1 MSTTVD
7 ERVVSMQFD
16 NSDFEK
22 NVKTSMSTLDKF
34 KRKLKFDDS
43 ADSFNNLE
51 RSANKVRFN
60 GIVDNL
66 EDVGKKID
74 AWTVA
79 RWTAISHMTEKVIQ
93 AAEQMIKSLSL
104 DQVSAGWEKYAEKT
118 EAVQTLMGA
127 IKKDAEGI
135 EFGFTEKEQDRKM
148 RLIDEYVAKLNWFAD
163 ETSYNFTTMTSTV
176 GKFVSNG
183 VDLETA
189 TAAIQGIAT
198 WAAVSGQ
205 NAQTASVAMT
215 QLAQALGSGT
225 VRLQDWMSV
234 ENANM
239 ATSEFKQIVMDTA
252 VAQGKLIKEGDKY
265 YTVLGDEEDALNGA
279 GKGLKQY
286 HNGVEGVIES
296 QKELQKGTEVTVET
310 FRNTLADKWFTKD
323 VLVEATEQY
332 GAFSN
337 RLATINSELDN
348 SVVAVTWNRMVD
360 AWAETKTID
369 NAQDRVDAQEK
380 LLESYTKVIGKDA
393 NTTRMYL
400 EDLTGGYADY
410 AVELEKIDKLSDKE
424 ITEEERQNRK
434 RELAIK
440 FMEATGDAFEDV
452 DKAQEYMEGLSKA
465 TMELGRRAF
474 KAAQETKTFR
484 EAMDA
489 TKDAASTVWMNIF
502 EKIFGNYLE
511 AKALWSD
518 LAERLNTAFV
528 GPLYILQDVFKEW
541 KKLGGADDLFG
552 LDEVEGMQS
561 AYTAL
566 LDTFDSLFGIRDDPD
581 KGPSALMKGFVSF
594 WASAHEGF
602 ELVEDDTENFYN
614 VISELIGKLKSF
626 TVRIREWA
634 NSLIPDE
641 DKMKGFQGIFQSLF
655 SAVHIVKTLVSYV
668 GKLMKPL
675 KNLAGGILS
684 RLIKG
689 AGEGESLIVKLDKFL
704 NGDNKILKVINA
716 ISNGIQGIVD
726 LILKAID
733 GISSGKG
740 FGEIFDTDF
749 FSGLFSRMLT
759 GLVKA
764 FSSAKEFLWPKIQSL
779 FESML
784 SGLSNMSFRG
794 FKGAIGSDE
803 MMGYEKRE
811 AVFDAIKNVLVG
823 VLTVAKVLV
832 GIIPAVFATIFKW
845 IQKIDFATLA
855 SNVKAIIDAISA
867 GFSKIFSGENKIDF
881 MSFVLSFIDLF
892 FSGLEAGVK
901 LLNVVLPLLTKLFTK
916 ISATIDK
923 FSSAS
928 AVANIEKVLGVIKTG
943 FQGFVKAL
951 TGRDTSEGMAILTDF
966 LNGVFEGLKF
976 IGNLIRLIGS
986 LIKSALSKANE
997 GMQGFSWDK
1006 FGEWFT
1012 NFKENVLPGIKKKL
1026 SDIRAELI
1034 LFAPVVAAIMTHL
1047 LWLKTLKIGKSFVK
1061 GIKELAESFDDM
1073 FGLKKSASAKKIRSI
1088 ALLIAAISGAIA
1100 LLAYSIIKLT
1110 EIEDTGKMWQAAGVI
1125 GAIIGALTAFMVLT
1139 LVFAKVATKGLK
1151 EKGQIKE
1158 FAKVLQSL
1166 GFVMAVLGGVIF
1178 LIAYTME
1185 RLSQIDNVW
1194 EMYGVVA
1201 AIWGLIALFLVEA
1214 AIISKKAGDISGVIP
1229 ILIALVACIAAM
1241 AFMVK
1246 KLADLNNEGLLLPG
1260 MLGLAGIVIMLMLLT
1275 TVVAV
1280 IAGLS
1285 KDTSGMLKV
1294 AGSILMFAG
1303 AMLAI
1308 AYVLKMISEMT
1319 INVENLLIFAA
1330 ALGVMLIAMVALS
1343 SIGPEMLVVAAAMLT
1358 FATAAAMTALA
1369 MFLAAEAIALLST
1382 HIGDIVPVIHE
1393 LVVAGLD
1400 AAKTFIEWI
1409 IENIPLINDLLVNL
1423 AYMGIDILFKA
1434 TMMLLERLAN
1444 DAPAIAGK
1452 VIEIIIS
1459 ILDVLIENAVVLTA
1473 KATELGMCVVI
1484 GMLQGLA
1491 AHMAE
1496 LLDAA
1501 VMLVVNFINGLGN
1514 ALYDHADEIHDA
1526 VQNFLTGLLR
1536 LILTFFGIKGEAGDK
1551 ISKGMGDLIT
1561 NLGAYLLKL
1570 AATAIKFLGTF
1581 FSNLWTKIK
1590 SAFSSAHNK
1599 IKTEV
1604 QNVWNKVKETLT
1616 GWKDK
1621 FKEIAK
1627 DILQGLING
1636 FLDLKQKV
1644 VDTVTG
1650 IGDKIQGGFK
1660 ALFGIASPSKVF
1672 REYGHY
1678 MDEGLMLGLSDYAG
1692 KVESSAEEMGE
1703 GVLNPVSDA
1712 ILRAYDLIENGVD
1725 MDPTIRPVLDL
1736 TNIQNGIGAMNGM
1749 LSGDYS
1755 VDASANY
1762 ARQVADSEYA
1772 SSASTSSSGVATS
1785 TTNNTDQSISNV
1797 FNISGDDPREIAE
1810 EVSRIIQQQIGRRN
1824 TVWA

>member
-60 GIVDNL
+60 GIAENL
-66 EDVGKKID
+66 EAVGNRID

-79 RWTAISHMTEKVIQ
+79 RWAAIQRLVNNVID
-93 AAEQMIKSLSL
+93 AGERMVKALSL
-104 DQVSAGWEKYAEKT
+104 DQVAAGWEKYASKT
-118 EAVQTLMGA
+118 EAIQTLMGA
-127 IKKDAEGI
+127 IKKDTDGN
-135 EFGFTEKEQDRKM
+135 EFGFTEAEQNRKM
-148 RLIDEYVAKLNWFAD
+148 ELVDEYVSKLNWFAD
-163 ETSYNFTTMTSTV
+163 ETSYSFTTMTNTI
-176 GKFVSNG
+176 GKFVANG
-183 VDLETA
+183 VELETA

-198 WAAVSGQ
+198 WAAASGQ

-252 VAQGKLIKEGDKY
+252 VAQGKLVKEGDKY
-265 YTVLGDEEDALNGA
+265 YTVLGNEEEALNGA

-286 HNGVEGVIES
+286 HNGVEGAIEA

-310 FRNTLADKWFTKD
+310 FRNTLAEKWFDKD

-332 GAFSN
+332 GAYAN
-337 RLATINSELDN
+337 RLATINDRVEN
-348 SVVAVTWNRMVD
+348 SAVATTWNKFVD
-360 AWAETKTID
+360 QWAESEVLEDPIEKAARQAEILDSFSRIIGEDTDMTRTI
-369 NAQDRVDAQEK
+369 
-380 LLESYTKVIGKDA
+380 LT
-393 NTTRMYL
+393 
-400 EDLTGGYADY
+400 DLTGGYSEY
-410 AVELEKIDKLSDKE
+410 AQELEKINKLSKE
-424 ITEEERQNRK
+424 EISDEEREARK
-434 RELAIK
+434 RELVLK
-440 FMEATGDAFEDV
+440 FMEETGESFETYEDA
-452 DKAQEYMEGLSKA
+452 AEYMEELSKS

-474 KAAQETKTFR
+474 KAAQEAKTFQ
-484 EAMDA
+484 EVIDA

-518 LAERLNTAFV
+518 LAERMNTAFV
-528 GPLYILQDVFKEW
+528 GPLYILQEIFEEW
-541 KKLGGADDLFG
+541 KKIGGAADLFG
-552 LDEVEGMQS
+552 LDKVEGMQS

-566 LDTFDSLFGIRDDPD
+566 LDTFNQLFGIRSD
-581 KGPSALMKGFVSF
+581 GPASALMKGFYSF
-594 WASAHEGF
+594 YASTHEGF
-602 ELVEDDTENFYN
+602 ELVEDDAENYSN
-614 VISELIGKLKSF
+614 LIADLISRLKAF
-626 TVRIREWA
+626 TARIREWA
-634 NSLIPDE
+634 NNLIPDE
-641 DKMKGFQGIFQSLF
+641 DKMKGFQNIFQSLF
-655 SAVHIVKTLVSYV
+655 SAVHIVKTLISYV
-668 GKLMKPL
+668 GKLTKPL

-740 FGEIFDTDF
+740 FGEIFNTEF
-749 FSGLFSRMLT
+749 FSGLFSSMFT

-764 FSSAKEFLWPKIQSL
+764 FSSAKDFLWPKIKEL
-779 FESML
+779 FGNML
-784 SGLSNMSFRG
+784 SGLSNMSF
-794 FKGAIGSDE
+794 GSLK
-803 MMGYEKRE
+803 EKIDLQDGNE
-811 AVFDAIKNVLVG
+811 NTAKQASAFDAIKNVLVG
-823 VLTVAKVLV
+823 VLNVAKVLV
-832 GIIPAVFATIFKW
+832 GIIPAVFGAIFKW

-916 ISATIDK
+916 ISETVDK

-951 TGRDTSEGMAILTDF
+951 TGRDTSEGMEILTDF
-966 LNGVFEGLKF
+966 LTGVFEGLKF

-1034 LFAPVVAAIMTHL
+1034 LFSPIVAAIMTHL
-1047 LWLKTLKIGKSFVK
+1047 LWLKTLKLGKSFVK

-1088 ALLIAAISGAIA
+1088 ALLVAAIAGAIA

-1110 EIEDTGKMWQAAGVI
+1110 EIEDSGKMWQAAGVI

-1139 LVFAKVATKGLK
+1139 LVFAKVATKGLS
-1151 EKGQIKE
+1151 EKGQIKD
-1158 FAKVLQSL
+1158 FAKVITSL

-1194 EMYGVVA
+1194 EMYGVIA
-1201 AIWGLIALFLVEA
+1201 AIWGLLALFLVEA
-1214 AIISKKAGDISGVIP
+1214 AIISKKAGDLSGVIP
-1229 ILIALVACIAAM
+1229 AMLALVACIAAM
-1241 AFMVK
+1241 AFLAK
-1246 KLADLNNEGLLLPG
+1246 KLGDMNKEGALIPGLL
-1260 MLGLAGIVIMLMLLT
+1260 GLLAISTILA
-1275 TVVAV
+1275 AV
-1280 IAGLS
+1280 LAAMAGLS
-1285 KDTSGMLKV
+1285 KLTKGGTGMLAV
-1294 AGSILMFAG
+1294 GGALLMFAG
-1303 AMLAI
+1303 AMLAV
-1308 AYVLKMISEMT
+1308 AYVLQQISTMT
-1319 INVENLLIFAA
+1319 INIDNLLIFGAV
-1330 ALGVMLIAMVALS
+1330 LGIMLVAMAGLS
-1343 SIGPEMLVVAAAMLT
+1343 FIGPEMLVVAAALLT
-1358 FATAAAMTALA
+1358 FATAAAVTALA

-1409 IENIPLINDLLVNL
+1409 IENIPLINDLLTNL

-1444 DAPAIAGK
+1444 DAPAIAEK

-1459 ILDVLIENAVVLTA
+1459 ILDVLIENAVVLTE

-1501 VMLVVNFINGLGN
+1501 VMLVVNFISGLGD
-1514 ALYDHADEIHDA
+1514 ALYNHADEIHDA

-1551 ISKGMGDLIT
+1551 ISKSMGDLIT
-1561 NLGAYLLKL
+1561 NLGAYLIKL

-1712 ILRAYDLIENGVD
+1712 IMRAYDLIENGVD

-1772 SSASTSSSGVATS
+1772 SSASASSAGVATS